1 MTFTQASSP
10 DRIKVQSVSLLH
22 LKAAEHLELACRSH
36 KAAAQLHVWGD
47 HKGADFQAVM
57 AREHTAKA
65 GEHVN
70 EAIKKSGPTG
80 SLQ

>member
-1 MTFTQASSP
+1 M
-10 DRIKVQSVSLLH
+10 
-22 LKAAEHLELACRSH
+22 
-36 KAAAQLHVWGD
+36 HVWGE
-47 HKGADFQAVM
+47 HKAADFQAVM

-65 GEHVN
+65 SEHVN

>member
-1 MTFTQASSP
+1 MTFTQASSH
-10 DRIKVQSVSLLH
+10 DGSKVQSVSQLH
-22 LKAAEHLELACRSH
+22 LKAAKHLELACRSH

-70 EAIKKSGPTG
+70 EAIKKSGPIG